1 MLLFKW
7 LQLKAAAKVLD
18 KTSHEL
24 EKASSK
30 GKPRRLYH
38 AQRKFKAPPPKKKK
52 KTRQKQQQQ
61 QNNHNHPTDEVM
73 LEEYWSNHYMKTA
86 YI

>member
-52 KTRQKQQQQ
+52 TRQKQQQQ

-73 LEEYWSNHYMKTA
+73 LEEY
-86 YI
+86 